1 MTGHRVPPCLVSD
14 RPRDRAFSRLFPVR
28 RNRDDDGT
36 ADDDEDARAS
46 RARGVVARAAR
57 FLFFVDVPFRSFVRP
72 SVRERA
78 RANAREGTHAH
89 PAKKRTRARLGSMMT
104 TRARAPRD
112 DGGDDDVRAMGNS
125 AVVPSFGSSETT
137 VAVTATRDDD
147 GRFPQPRHPD
157 HHHYNHHRRERSA
170 SASASPRASLLG
182 VALRQSAREDEV
194 MKSKTSRPFGSHG
207 SHESERVAFAFAGA
221 FEDEVGE
228 DAENARA
235 DAVVAF
241 EDDAREDDEDGS
253 RGNCHQYSSK
263 PIDIPRSESGKGH
276 WKTCVTLREA
286 TLHEARARDDDDRS
300 RRVWGERRDRRC
312 GVT

>member
-1 MTGHRVPPCLVSD
+1 
-14 RPRDRAFSRLFPVR
+14 
-28 RNRDDDGT
+28 
-36 ADDDEDARAS
+36 
-46 RARGVVARAAR
+46 
-57 FLFFVDVPFRSFVRP
+57 
-72 SVRERA
+72 
-78 RANAREGTHAH
+78 
-89 PAKKRTRARLGSMMT
+89 MMT

-112 DGGDDDVRAMGNS
+112 DGDDDDVRAMGNS
-125 AVVPSFGSSETT
+125 AVVPSFGLSETT
-137 VAVTATRDDD
+137 VAVSATRDDD

-157 HHHYNHHRRERSA
+157 HHHHHNHHRERSA

-182 VALRQSAREDEV
+182 DALRQSAREDER
-194 MKSKTSRPFGSHG
+194 MKSKTSKPFGSHG

-253 RGNCHQYSSK
+253 RGNRHQYSSK

>member
-57 FLFFVDVPFRSFVRP
+57 FLFFVDVPFRSFVRL

-78 RANAREGTHAH
+78 RANAIEGTHAH

-112 DGGDDDVRAMGNS
+112 DGDDDDVRAMGNS

-157 HHHYNHHRRERSA
+157 HHHHNHHRRERSA

-182 VALRQSAREDEV
+182 DALRQSAREDEV

-241 EDDAREDDEDGS
+241 EDDVRDAT
-253 RGNCHQYSSK
+253 RG
-263 PIDIPRSESGKGH
+263 D
-276 WKTCVTLREA
+276 A
-286 TLHEARARDDDDRS
+286 TRGARAR
-300 RRVWGERRDRRC
+300 
-312 GVT
+312 